1 VKIQTQIQ
9 KMKREQTFQL
19 RNVEFTTPTEI
30 QQDPVEKIQQLGSES
45 NVLLQKKQRIQ
56 KKRVNFFE

>member
-1 VKIQTQIQ
+1 
-9 KMKREQTFQL
+9 MKREQTFQL